1 MTVVIRDERPGD
13 AAAVRDVN
21 QTAFGTGTEAAL
33 VDVLRR
39 QVAFCMSLVA
49 EIDGQVVGHII
60 FSPVILGTDAAAR
73 IMGLGPMSVLPGHQ
87 RRGIGS
93 RLVAAGLER
102 CRDAGVTAVV
112 VLGHAAYYP
121 RMGFR
126 PASQF
131 GLTTEFDVPDE
142 VFMAIELVDGAL
154 TGKAGQVR
162 YHAAFSAA

>member
-39 QVAFCMSLVA
+39 QVASCMSLVA

-87 RRGIGS
+87 RRGIDLEMFQGKS
-93 RLVAAGLER
+93 GLGIHLPGTTR
-102 CRDAGVTAVV
+102 HIFIRT
-112 VLGHAAYYP
+112 
-121 RMGFR
+121 
-126 PASQF
+126 
-131 GLTTEFDVPDE
+131 GL
-142 VFMAIELVDGAL
+142 
-154 TGKAGQVR
+154 
-162 YHAAFSAA
+162 S